1 MGPGSA
7 GAHCKLHG
15 FARQI
20 ESGKWRLRWRTLF
33 IAQLAGHFYMLERH
47 RGSTDQ
53 SLNVFMW
60 LDRCERRARPHA
72 GTPGCSTAL
81 RPQSAQSRRW
91 APKSRM
97 RLEPR
102 SPCGFDRATSKDMK
116 DSRREL

>member
-72 GTPGCSTAL
+72 DAGMLHSSASPICPITAVGPEIPNETGTA
-81 RPQSAQSRRW
+81 
-91 APKSRM
+91 
-97 RLEPR
+97 EP
-102 SPCGFDRATSKDMK
+102 AW
-116 DSRREL
+116 L